1 MRPEATVPALRV
13 ADISKHFGG
22 VRALRRVALQV
33 EQGSIHGLVGQNGSG
48 KSTLIKILSGF
59 HTPDAGELE
68 VYGEPVSL
76 PLHPGKYRELGLAF
90 VHQDLGLIQSLSV
103 LENLRIEEFADSRA
117 WRISWRTERARA
129 RKLFEDYGVD
139 LDVKGV
145 VGNLAPLDQALLAI
159 VRASHSLA
167 TARQEHGGQGVLVLD
182 EPTVL
187 LPQSARAALFRLVKR
202 IASRG
207 GSVVFVS
214 HYLDEVLE
222 ITDRVTV
229 LRNGEVVGTRET
241 SDLAAHDLAAM
252 IVGSTS
258 HAPSRPP
265 DLPTAQSGEV
275 GQPTQIEVRDL
286 VGDGVDEASFDIHGG
301 EILGITGLP
310 GSGFERIP
318 SLLFGASAARQG
330 SLTLRGRKLQ
340 LTRLS
345 PARAIAAGIAGIPAD
360 RKRDGSIESLPAV
373 DNVMSHTLGR
383 YGNLVR
389 PLDRGAMRRA
399 TAEVMD
405 AFDVRPARPSLT
417 YGSFSGGNQQKLLIA
432 KWLQIDP
439 LLVLAHEPTQGVD
452 VGARRDILRTLR
464 AIAEN
469 GGSILYASVD
479 HDELA
484 AICDRV
490 LIFEAGRIS
499 SELVGSQVSAQ
510 EISER
515 CYGEALAEPEL
526 LAGAELDERVV

>member
-1 MRPEATVPALRV
+1 
-13 ADISKHFGG
+13 
-22 VRALRRVALQV
+22 
-33 EQGSIHGLVGQNGSG
+33 
-48 KSTLIKILSGF
+48 
-59 HTPDAGELE
+59 
-68 VYGEPVSL
+68 
-76 PLHPGKYRELGLAF
+76 
-90 VHQDLGLIQSLSV
+90 
-103 LENLRIEEFADSRA
+103 
-117 WRISWRTERARA
+117 
-129 RKLFEDYGVD
+129 
-139 LDVKGV
+139 
-145 VGNLAPLDQALLAI
+145 
-159 VRASHSLA
+159 
-167 TARQEHGGQGVLVLD
+167 
-182 EPTVL
+182 
-187 LPQSARAALFRLVKR
+187 
-202 IASRG
+202 
-207 GSVVFVS
+207 
-214 HYLDEVLE
+214 
-222 ITDRVTV
+222 
-229 LRNGEVVGTRET
+229 
-241 SDLAAHDLAAM
+241 
-252 IVGSTS
+252 
-258 HAPSRPP
+258 
-265 DLPTAQSGEV
+265 
-275 GQPTQIEVRDL
+275 
-286 VGDGVDEASFDIHGG
+286 
-301 EILGITGLP
+301 
-310 GSGFERIP
+310 
-318 SLLFGASAARQG
+318 
-330 SLTLRGRKLQ
+330 LQ

-383 YGNLVR
+383 YGSLVR

-499 SELVGSQVSAQ
+499 GELVGSQVSAQ